1 VESPLSVNPLAKL
14 SLKVVGVRRILL
26 CLLLSAGVVFG
37 AAAQEQRF
45 LRIGTGAAAD
55 TFFAL
60 GTLLASAISSPPGSR
75 PCSEGGGCGVPGLIA
90 VAQTSQ
96 GSFANLSAIGAKEI
110 ELGLAQADTADWA
123 YRGIGLYHDKG
134 AIQNLRA
141 IAGLYQVTVQVV
153 VRRDAG
159 ISQIAG
165 LRGKR
170 VSLGPA
176 DSGALLEAKAI
187 LDAYGLREADLQA
200 RLLPGD
206 LAIDVLRDGKIDAL
220 FLFGVP
226 PNDKLAELAEDG
238 TVDVL
243 PIDGPQAAALR
254 AVNPVLREAVLAEGT
269 YPGIPARRSLGIAT
283 VLVASADLDANL
295 AYGIT
300 RALWHDTSRT
310 LLARGLPRGTAL
322 RMEQALDGITVPF
335 HPGAA
340 RFYQEAGIKGSSANQ
355 GAK

>member
-1 VESPLSVNPLAKL
+1 MVD
-14 SLKVVGVRRILL
+14 VRRLL
-26 CLLLSAGVVFG
+26 ACLLLSGGIVLG

-45 LRIGTGAAAD
+45 LRIGTGTAAD
-55 TFFAL
+55 TYFAL

-75 PCSEGGGCGVPGLIA
+75 PCGEGGGCGVPGLIA

-110 ELGLAQADTADWA
+110 ELGLAQADMADWA
-123 YRGIGLYHDKG
+123 YRGIGLYQDKG

-141 IAGLYQVTVQVV
+141 VAGLYQVTVQIV

-159 ISQIAG
+159 ITQIAG

-176 DSGALLEAKAI
+176 DSGALLQARAI

-206 LAIDVLRDGKIDAL
+206 LALDVLRDGKLDAL

-226 PNDKLAELAEDG
+226 PNDRLAELAEEG
-238 TVDVL
+238 GIDVL

-254 AVNPVLREAVLAEGT
+254 ALSPVLREVVLAEGT
-269 YPGIPARRSLGIAT
+269 YPGVPARRSLGIAT
-283 VLVASADLDANL
+283 LLVASAELDANL
-295 AYGIT
+295 AHGIT
-300 RALWHDTSRT
+300 KALWHDTART
-310 LLARGLPRGTAL
+310 LLARGLPRGAVL
-322 RMEQALDGITVPF
+322 RLEQALDGVTIPL

-340 RFYQEAGIKGSSANQ
+340 RFYQEVGVKGAR
-355 GAK
+355 